1 MSLQRRTICLLTLMG
16 MSLVTTG
23 GLAADGY
30 PTKPITI
37 IVPYAPGGGGD
48 TFTRAIALQAQE
60 LLGTKIFVEN
70 RTGGGASI
78 GVASVARAR
87 PDGYTLAFVS
97 SSPIISVPNFFRVP
111 YDPAA
116 DLLYLSRFIVTAC
129 PVVVRAD
136 SPFESLQQLLD
147 YATTNPGKLRW
158 STAAINGAPHIA
170 TEAALRQQ
178 GIKSAFIPMQGST
191 EVMAGLLG
199 GTLQMGVSCD
209 YAGPIAA
216 GDVRPLAEIG
226 REPVADLPGV
236 PTFKELGYPLTPTI
250 FYGLAGP
257 SGLPTEVVAKWNEAV
272 RTVTKSDSFKEMAR
286 RLNGRLAYLDHAE
299 FQPLVLQD
307 IEQMRATLKT
317 LNMVQ

>member
-1 MSLQRRTICLLTLMG
+1 MRWKRAVARSL
-16 MSLVTTG
+16 S
-23 GLAADGY
+23 LAALGVLMAGAAAAADY
-30 PTKPITI
+30 PSKPITI

-111 YDPAA
+111 YDPAV
-116 DLLYLSRFIVTAC
+116 DLLYLSRFVVTAC
-129 PVVVRAD
+129 PIVVRAD

-147 YATTNPGKLRW
+147 YAKANPGKLRW
-158 STAAINGAPHIA
+158 STAGINGAPHIA
-170 TEAALRQQ
+170 TQAALRRQ
-178 GIKSAFIPMQGST
+178 GIKSAFIPMQGSA

-216 GDVRPLAEIG
+216 GDVRPLA
-226 REPVADLPGV
+226 RSAASP
-236 PTFKELGYPLTPTI
+236 
-250 FYGLAGP
+250 
-257 SGLPTEVVAKWNEAV
+257 
-272 RTVTKSDSFKEMAR
+272 
-286 RLNGRLAYLDHAE
+286 
-299 FQPLVLQD
+299 
-307 IEQMRATLKT
+307 
-317 LNMVQ
+317 